1 MPAVSVADAVCA
13 GGQFSFLPDWQMLSG
28 AAIFASVAIITF
40 LYLVNKF
47 FQNAEGTGWAK
58 IELYEVF
65 VSVLIIM
72 GVVVASNLACTA
84 HASWLFPGTTLPA
97 EYNIY
102 EGAVY
107 YLEEFSS
114 GIMHITT
121 ALYGFY
127 SGLDLI
133 SSMKL
138 TGRPLGIGTQVQPTA
153 GLVATMKPGFTN
165 AFNILITA
173 FIINKVQIFLVF
185 FVALGFL
192 KYYLPLG
199 LFLRS
204 FTPTRRIGGTI
215 IALCLGFL
223 FVYPFL
229 ILMEGEMGL
238 KTLRSSERL
247 VGSFSSGVS
256 GVAGEEMVGWWEQ
269 SFGAMGIFDFIGRL
283 GRSAIGVLAFGI
295 LYVAGNAAGYAFLVG
310 LFFPAFNTLILV
322 TTIRYLSRSMGEEID
337 VTNLTRLI

>member
-1 MPAVSVADAVCA
+1 MPAISVSDAVCA
-13 GGQFSFLPDWQMLSG
+13 GGQLSFIPEWQMLSG
-28 AAIFASVAIITF
+28 AALLASVAIITF

-65 VSVLIIM
+65 VSVLIII
-72 GVVVASNLACTA
+72 GVIAASDLACTVD
-84 HASWLFPGTTLPA
+84 ASWMFPGTSIPA
-97 EYNIY
+97 DYNIY

-138 TGRPLGIGTQVQPTA
+138 TGRPLGLGPQVQPTA
-153 GLVATMKPGFTN
+153 GLAATVKPGLTN
-165 AFNILITA
+165 AFNALIIA
-173 FIINKVQIFLVF
+173 FIINKAQIFLIF

-215 IALCLGFL
+215 IALSLGFL

-229 ILMEGEMGL
+229 IIMEGEMGL
-238 KTLRSSERL
+238 EPLRASDRLITNFSSE
-247 VGSFSSGVS
+247 VS
-256 GVAGEEMVGWWEQ
+256 GVAGDEMMGWWED
-269 SFGAMGIFDFIGRL
+269 SIKELAIFDFMGKL
-283 GRSAIGVLAFGI
+283 LRSVIGVLAFGI
-295 LYVAGNAAGYAFLVG
+295 LYIAGNAAGYAFLIG

-322 TTIRYLSRSMGEEID
+322 TTIRYLSKSMGEEID

>member
-1 MPAVSVADAVCA
+1 MPGLSVAGAVCA
-13 GGQFSFLPDWQMLSG
+13 GGQLSFLPEWQLISG
-28 AAIFASVAIITF
+28 AALLASVAIITF

-65 VSVLIIM
+65 VTVLIII
-72 GVVVASNLACTA
+72 GVIAASDLACNIN
-84 HASWLFPGTTLPA
+84 ASWLFPGSTIPSG
-97 EYNIY
+97 YNIY
-102 EGAVY
+102 DGAIF
-107 YLEEFSS
+107 YLDSFSS
-114 GIMHITT
+114 GVMHITT

-138 TGRPLGIGTQVQPTA
+138 TGKPLGLGAQLQPTGGFA
-153 GLVATMKPGFTN
+153 ATIKPGLTN
-165 AFNILITA
+165 AFNVLIIA
-173 FIINKVQIFLVF
+173 FILNKAQIFLIL

-192 KYYLPLG
+192 KYYLPIG

-215 IALCLGFL
+215 IAISLGFL

-229 ILMEGEMGL
+229 IIMEGEIGL
-238 KTLRSSERL
+238 QPIKASDNLITNFSSE
-247 VGSFSSGVS
+247 VS
-256 GVAGEEMVGWWEQ
+256 GVGGQEMMDWWKD
-269 SFGAMGIFDFIGRL
+269 SMGVLGIFDFIGKL
-283 GRSAIGVLAFGI
+283 MRSGIEVLAFGI
-295 LYVAGNAAGYAFLVG
+295 LYLAGNAAGYAFLIG

-322 TTIRYLSRSMGEEID
+322 TTIRYLSKSMGEEID